1 MTEAKKTTTTKKTA
15 VKKFDRLGKNE
26 TWVYKDKNGK
36 EWKYQLQF
44 PGIRKTY
51 EMLDN
56 AKMPNGNL
64 SKSVLYDEYLANVV
78 VEPSGLTLDDFDERP
93 GVEELFDKLDTFLGS
108 RLD

>member
-1 MTEAKKTTTTKKTA
+1 MTEAKKTTAKKTA
-15 VKKFDRLGKNE
+15 TTKKFDRLGKTE
-26 TWVYKDKNGK
+26 SWTYTDKNGK
-36 EWKYQLQF
+36 DWKYEFQF

-56 AKMPNGNL
+56 AKMSNGNL

-78 VEPSGLTLDDFDERP
+78 VSPAGLTLDDFDERP
-93 GVEELFDKLDTFLGS
+93 GVEELFDKLDNFLGS